1 MEKKDFKVLLCVTGS
16 VAAIKTPIIIS
27 LIKDKLPESTI
38 RVVLTQKSRHFL
50 PGERELLDAGAQSVL
65 SCEDEWGHWKE
76 RGDPVLHIDLRNWAD
91 IALLAPLDANTLAKI
106 SNGLCDNLLTCILR
120 AWEIGSQDAKPV
132 LYAPAMNT
140 GMWNHPITAK
150 QVQTLKDWGFI
161 EIPVVEKLLMCN
173 QRGPGAMAEPLTIV
187 NALVQALLS
196 P

>member
-1 MEKKDFKVLLCVTGS
+1 
-16 VAAIKTPIIIS
+16 
-27 LIKDKLPESTI
+27 
-38 RVVLTQKSRHFL
+38 
-50 PGERELLDAGAQSVL
+50 
-65 SCEDEWGHWKE
+65 
-76 RGDPVLHIDLRNWAD
+76 
-91 IALLAPLDANTLAKI
+91 
-106 SNGLCDNLLTCILR
+106 
-120 AWEIGSQDAKPV
+120 
-132 LYAPAMNT
+132 MNT